1 MQGRK
6 FDFNWILLFIAIA
19 LGGIGAWATKNYFVA
34 KEQEI
39 RDELSR
45 DDIVM
50 ADVVVAV
57 KDLKK
62 GDLISQ
68 ENMSVRRIPSDMLPL
83 DAVHP
88 SMFDQVAGQLLLADM
103 APGRP
108 LLSTYLPG
116 HGSEQFSDL
125 LKPGRRAVTIDIDEN
140 NSNAGMLVPADH
152 IDLMLV
158 FEDDTDEVTRSKLQL
173 LIEDVLVLA
182 TGKRTLEVNPEL
194 VDTMFEAPDAYTT
207 VTLDLELEDAARVML
222 AREKGKFVALL
233 RNRKE
238 EQEVL
243 FQAINEDQ
251 LFGPTD
257 ELGYRE
263 VEMIVGGSGINVTKQ
278 QLPISNSLTQLSD
291 NKNKNT
297 L

>member
-19 LGGIGAWATKNYFVA
+19 LGGIGAWATKNYFVV

-158 FEDDTDEVTRSKLQL
+158 FKDDTDEVTRSKL
-173 LIEDVLVLA
+173 
-182 TGKRTLEVNPEL
+182 
-194 VDTMFEAPDAYTT
+194 
-207 VTLDLELEDAARVML
+207 
-222 AREKGKFVALL
+222 
-233 RNRKE
+233 
-238 EQEVL
+238 
-243 FQAINEDQ
+243 
-251 LFGPTD
+251 
-257 ELGYRE
+257 
-263 VEMIVGGSGINVTKQ
+263 
-278 QLPISNSLTQLSD
+278 
-291 NKNKNT
+291 
-297 L
+297 